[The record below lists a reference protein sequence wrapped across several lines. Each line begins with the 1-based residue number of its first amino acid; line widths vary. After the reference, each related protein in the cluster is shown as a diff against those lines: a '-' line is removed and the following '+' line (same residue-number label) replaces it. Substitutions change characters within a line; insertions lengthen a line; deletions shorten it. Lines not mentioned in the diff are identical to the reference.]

1 MKICVIG
8 GNGNIGTSIVMRLLE
23 QKHEVFCFNR
33 GQSGSVPDGARTII
47 GDRNDQEVFE
57 KAMQDESFDIAIDI
71 VCMNANQA
79 SSSIRAFRNVQQ
91 FVMCSTVC
99 TYGVQYDWFPTT
111 EDHPLRPTTDYGR
124 NKAKADAVLMDA
136 HKRYGF
142 PVTIIK
148 PSTTYGPQWGL
159 LRQIAWDFSWI
170 DRIRKGKPILVC
182 GDGNAKHQFMH
193 VDDAA
198 LAFSGVLEKKQC
210 IGKVYNMVNRKY
222 CTWAEYHN
230 AAMKVIGKKVDLI
243 GVPYADLEQLKVP
256 AFDICRDVFS
266 NNLYYSAEKLFSDVP
281 EFQPRISLEEGM
293 RQVLEIM
300 DRDDRVPNSDKLN
313 WEDRI
318 IKKYR
323 QGSTDRGSLLNT
335 FAKRLPRF
343 LR

>member
-1 MKICVIG
+1 MKVCVIG
-8 GNGNIGTSIVMRLLE
+8 GTGNISTSIVMRLLE
-23 QKHEVFCFNR
+23 QNHEVFCFNR
-33 GQSGSVPDGARTII
+33 GQSGLAPEGARSII

-57 KAMQDESFDIAIDI
+57 KAMQDESFDFAIDM
-71 VCMNANQA
+71 VCMDANQA
-79 SSSIRAFRNVQQ
+79 ASSIRAFRGVQQ
-91 FVMCSTVC
+91 FVMCSTVN

-124 NKAKADAVLMDA
+124 NKVKADQVLIDA
-136 HKRYGF
+136 YERQGF

-148 PSTTYGPQWGL
+148 PSTTYGPQMGL

-198 LAFSGVLEKKQC
+198 LAFYSVLGKKQC
-210 IGKVYNMVNRKY
+210 IGQIYNLVNRK
-222 CTWAEYHN
+222 CWTWVEYHN
-230 AAMKVIGKKVDLI
+230 TAMKVIGKKVDLI
-243 GVPYADLEQLKVP
+243 GVPYENLERLKVP

-266 NNLYYSAEKLFSDVP
+266 HDLYYSAEKLFSDVP
-281 EFQPRISLEEGM
+281 EFQPQISLEEGI

-300 DRDDRVPNSDKLN
+300 DRDDRIPNSDKLN

-323 QGSTDRGSLLNT
+323 QRSIGRGSLLNT
-335 FAKRLPRF
+335 
-343 LR
+343 